1 MKELSKQTPTMS
13 SDKYTQKSLK
23 VFLSNMIAMNLVL
36 VKGVGVPRATIER
49 P

>member
-1 MKELSKQTPTMS
+1 MS
-13 SDKYTQKSLK
+13 SDKYTQKSLKVFLSTLK